1 MTTPQVASL
10 RCQLEQQ
17 AMHAEQLRCL
27 LDAARR
33 EGTPKGEG
41 AKRVLGMAFEKIRDL
56 QGRLDLLTAEH
67 ASLQQRQQAHAA
79 RVEEANCLAASLL
92 QALGGAEDE
101 QSPATDPS
109 WRLPARLRAALVAA
123 QAPPSAHEELR
134 QLRDEL
140 QATIREKASI
150 AAENAALRTEIRS
163 LETRAALL
171 EEQAESTAERA
182 AVLEQRAQR
191 TRGIEEQVPFFSQ
204 AVEAVFLLETVFRYY
219 TRWRELS
226 CLSGACIIM
235 IHCAH
240 RRWRCVSKWRAFNV
254 AWLPTPLV
262 PPPRPPPA
270 RCRCRFR
277 LCCW

>member
-1 MTTPQVASL
+1 
-10 RCQLEQQ
+10 
-17 AMHAEQLRCL
+17 MHAEQLRCL

-56 QGRLDLLTAEH
+56 QGRLDVLTAEH

-79 RVEEANCLAASLL
+79 RVEESNCLAAALL
-92 QALGGAEDE
+92 QALGGHEDGEVAE
-101 QSPATDPS
+101 DPS
-109 WRLPARLRAALVAA
+109 WKLPARLRAALVAA
-123 QAPPSAHEELR
+123 QAPQEELR

-150 AAENAALRTEIRS
+150 AAENASLLTEIRS

-171 EEQAESTAERA
+171 TEQAESTAERA

-191 TRGIEEQVPFFSQ
+191 ARGAEEQVCGEKDD
-204 AVEAVFLLETVFRYY
+204 VGVLHICVRN
-219 TRWRELS
+219 RVR
-226 CLSGACIIM
+226 C
-235 IHCAH
+235 
-240 RRWRCVSKWRAFNV
+240 CVSKWRGCNA
-254 AWLPTPLV
+254 AWLHRVLQ
-262 PPPRPPPA
+262 RPFA
-270 RCRCRFR
+270 RCHCRFH